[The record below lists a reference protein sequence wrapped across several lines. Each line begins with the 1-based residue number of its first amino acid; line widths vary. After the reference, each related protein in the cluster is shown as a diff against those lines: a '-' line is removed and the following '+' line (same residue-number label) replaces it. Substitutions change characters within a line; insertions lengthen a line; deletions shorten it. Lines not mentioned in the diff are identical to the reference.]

1 MIRKRISTQKSKP
14 DIYKT
19 AKYFNREDGCVL
31 FESNI
36 YTPLNSSKTDIA
48 SAISQSIESDIS
60 SNKRGRKQTVR
71 TQHDVVSYHTDDNL
85 TPEQAKSIAKELY
98 EKTHNLSNRKYALG
112 VHVDTDEIHVH
123 IVWAIKDFDG
133 KCYNK
138 SNDYRII
145 ERECEKLEDK
155 HHLIKPENRISRDI
169 DELDNARHLCKEEK
183 KDIITN
189 KYKNKN
195 PSANERMLEIREI
208 TSNKQQMKEN
218 LKPYLDNS
226 YSPSDFIYQISLAG
240 FDIIH
245 NGKNSYSIQKDDQ
258 TFKASELNLSY
269 KTLKARLGEDLG
281 FEKMLAK
288 KHRLNH
294 QEEECSLISSRNQP
308 DFMNKVNSKSVLM
321 TKFKYEQHSE
331 KVEYFYNTA
340 SSKKAFE
347 YYRDP
352 STVSFNDL
360 SRQSAKAGL
369 QRLLADSSPPST
381 FTVSGPDFFKKN
393 VWLEFQL
400 MGLESKGFKLD
411 GYKPSPEDL
420 KELKKIQE
428 HYESMNKKPLPKQ
441 PEVAIEDSNSYAIP
455 KQPESPTP
463 FKTTEKELVEQDEVF
478 PADHISPED
487 LIDPNEIEFVEGDYS
502 TYSIEELCDELE
514 ETINSLNRRHFIGN
528 SSNDI
533 EGHRHWDSTHRD
545 YVSTKPQAERQQYYL
560 RQEMYEIYDEIESRD
575 SNLAHQLSAEFKE
588 SMKYNTRFKP
598 EYK

>member
-1 MIRKRISTQKSKP
+1 MIRKRSSTQTSKP
-14 DIYKT
+14 EIYKT

-48 SAISQSIESDIS
+48 RAISQSIESDIT

-71 TQHDVVSYHTDDNL
+71 SQHDIVSFHTDDKL
-85 TPEQAKSIAKELY
+85 TPEQARSIAKELY

-112 VHVDTDEIHVH
+112 VHIDTDEIHVH

-155 HHLIKPENRISRDI
+155 YSLIKPENRISRDI
-169 DELDNARHLCKEEK
+169 DDLDKIKHLSKEEK
-183 KDIITN
+183 KDIITK

-195 PSANERMLEIREI
+195 PSANERMLEIRGI
-208 TSNKQQMKEN
+208 SSNKQQMKED

-240 FDIIH
+240 YDVIH

-258 TFKASELNLSY
+258 IFKASELNLSY
-269 KTLKARLGEDLG
+269 KILKARLGEDLD

-381 FTVSGPDFFKKN
+381 FTVSGPNFFKKN
-393 VWLEFQL
+393 IWLEFQL
-400 MGLESKGFKLD
+400 MGLESKGFELD
-411 GYKPSPEDL
+411 GYNPSPEDL

-428 HYESMNKKPLPKQ
+428 QYESMNKKPLPKQ
-441 PEVAIEDSNSYAIP
+441 PEVALDTYTVP
-455 KQPESPTP
+455 TQPESPTP

-478 PADHISPED
+478 PADRISPEN
-487 LIDPNEIEFVEGDYS
+487 LIAPNEIEFIEGDYS
-502 TYSIEELCDELE
+502 TYSTESLCDELDE
-514 ETINSLNRRHFIGN
+514 IVNRLNRKHLIGN

-533 EGHRHWDSTHRD
+533 EGHRYWDSKHED
-545 YVSTKPQAERQQYYL
+545 YVSSKPQAERQQYYL
-560 RQEMYEIYDEIESRD
+560 RQDMYEIYDEIKSRD
-575 SNLAHQLSAEFKE
+575 PNLANELSADFKK

-598 EYK
+598 EYN